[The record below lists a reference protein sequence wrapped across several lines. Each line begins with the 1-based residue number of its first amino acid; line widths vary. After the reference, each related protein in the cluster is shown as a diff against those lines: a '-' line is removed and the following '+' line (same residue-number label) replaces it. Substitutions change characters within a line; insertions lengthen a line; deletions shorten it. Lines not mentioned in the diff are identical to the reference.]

1 VGRHPETEEE
11 ETATVK
17 DIPSGGEPLSREAR
31 SFLPARRG
39 GRDRWVPFRII
50 LGTDA
55 IPPDVAVLLRMVVA
69 QLVESGDV
77 SEKARWQAL
86 EFVLA
91 DFLAGPPRDG
101 PR

>member
-1 VGRHPETEEE
+1 VGWYSETEEA
-11 ETATVK
+11 ETEAVK
-17 DIPSGGEPLSREAR
+17 DIPSGGEPLSQGAR

-39 GRDRWVPFRII
+39 GRERWVPFRII

-55 IPPDVAVLLRMVVA
+55 IPPDVAVLLRQVVVM
-69 QLVESGDV
+69 LVESGDV